1 MEKSHY
7 RNSAL
12 GDDTRLPYEPCAQ
25 TESEA
30 QSQRPGEYMVDLL
43 GKKCDA
49 PQQRQISLNERGNLY
64 KDGYGWVST
73 DGCLV
78 DNDSTLRN
86 SRNLTNP
93 RLIQQLFERPYLTV
107 PFMGRGLGNAALES
121 ELKSGVIA
129 GDRKQCKHAG
139 ASIQP
144 DRMKYCLYANPQ
156 NVDNIVPTWRWGGE
170 DTRMNRRRENY
181 YKRCGKK
188 N

>member
-25 TESEA
+25 SESET

-107 PFMGRGLGNAALES
+107 PYMGRGLGDAALES